1 MSKMREDKATTTP
14 IAAVPE
20 DGILLADQHN
30 WVVLPKE
37 IKIKMKDWRRWV
49 EADSEGDFET
59 QMGFL
64 AQYVT
69 QWTFEGDPNDLDAWD
84 ELDLSEYV
92 AINKAVS
99 ETIAEEIK
107 RKNS

>member
-1 MSKMREDKATTTP
+1 MSKEMREEKDTKP

-20 DGILLADQHN
+20 DGILLADQRN
-30 WVVLPKE
+30 WVVLPRH
-37 IKIKMKDWRRWV
+37 IKIKMRSWRRWV
-49 EADSEGDFET
+49 AADEAGDFET
-59 QMGFL
+59 SMKFL
-64 AQYVT
+64 SQYVT
-69 QWTFEGDPNDLDAWD
+69 AWTFDGDPGDVDAWD